1 MKAGTTTT
9 KIKRRGPASPLPPQA
24 QPHPRGLALSTA
36 LPSSSSD
43 SPHDDDHH
51 DEASGLASPPL
62 SSTPSSPRQH
72 HAAPFVDQKF
82 CGFTFNFSNN
92 VPGMLYRSRNDP
104 RSMACPLK
112 DAPLR
117 APDPS
122 SQDKSKAP
130 RDQATTGAGS
140 LARKASSSDDAVADD
155 DEAGFAPGDVSGM
168 MAPEKLDLRQRMALT
183 LRNWCLDKGNMALIA
198 REGAIQALAALAS
211 REDRLTRRFCAAA
224 FYSLSHNPDF
234 RAELVQVGA
243 CAIIAQVALN
253 TKSPR
258 VALSCATSLC
268 NLSLESSA
276 EPRLAEEGAVGAL
289 CTLLLTFSERDVW
302 VTSLQGLYNLTC
314 VTESYQGLDR
324 VLKGLLS
331 AYDTPCQELD
341 PSQIVGLA
349 IANLSVIHRMRMRIL
364 EEGLVD
370 VMTRHILPFAD
381 GALRYN
387 VAVALHNVACAR
399 ACSGEMINRG
409 IMSCIVSLT
418 RPPLKSSSRTSMF
431 NRGAVA
437 KDDGEQ
443 QILSQQPQQHLF
455 PLLACLATTLQ
466 YLSLEVEARR
476 KTIQDGAVR
485 AILNILEQTAEPS
498 VLEACAEA
506 LHAFTSFGDN
516 AVLLIKYQ
524 AVPALIKLSDTLLAS
539 SDPQRRRQRHSVVA
553 SFCNLLSTENHHGS
567 VLDYKSCLTCVLRL
581 AECLDGDDDSI
592 CSEDEVL
599 LEYLSCLYSNLAC
612 GTPRRFQAVMA
623 GLVPRLVQLCDL
635 TAPPAVS
642 IKLKSRCATAL
653 ANLMAIATTGGS
665 GSSGSLT
672 KSSSI
677 GGGSTSTG
685 TTNGVNVSKQQNN
698 NNLVLKRMVQDGVVG
713 CLGRLLVAS
722 TDEVLLESVTT
733 ALALTSFHHDDVKAE
748 MIKQGIVHALIR
760 AVTDEVLRGDKTQHA
775 AAAIFASLSYS
786 AQHIPHLFEAGVL
799 DAIFLLAKTEETAT
813 RKRCAT
819 VLCNLSYDPHVR
831 NHMVERNVVLLL
843 AQLSNTYSDETQMD
857 CAWCFCN
864 LACGGGAGAEEV
876 ARTTLNR
883 DTMVKQGAVGS
894 LLMIALVRAVTTQT
908 REVCARAL
916 LNLITEGTTA
926 KVIDDGITQG
936 LASLC
941 GLDSEM
947 CLQICAQAFWTL
959 SLYPVGRAKIAS
971 KRNIMQ
977 GLCSLIRSD
986 VVTTRTLCGATVMN
1000 LLLLEADTAVLATE
1014 AGALGVVKVMCTSGD
1029 AAVQVECAHAIAK
1042 IAPLAACRAH
1052 MPKESIPQAMVLL
1065 AQQNQDEATAVAAL
1079 RALTCLA
1086 LSHFPLAVLLQA
1098 GILHVVIYRVL
1109 SSVFLGADAGGDG
1122 ISGGDGDEKK
1132 EDSRSSSSG
1141 NSGRDVIE
1149 SCVHILY
1156 RFALSKELRL
1166 AMTKT
1171 QVVCAVVVL
1180 LWRVGAWKVE
1190 KPQQAPRALLLETML
1205 ATTLERL
1212 SWIPAS
1218 QHHIVEDGGMLALVE
1233 LVKRRHDAPPPYGAR
1248 LAKSIAIV
1256 FANLARAEGRRL
1268 HLVSVGVIEALTIVL
1283 KKGFLLEAGVA
1294 DKKDVVAWRAV
1305 LGLLQLS
1312 ESSDDL
1318 LVAMALNGALEL
1330 LVFIILSASGK
1341 VGERSEVLQRYAAG
1355 ALCNFSHCQECRP
1368 LLAAQAGAV
1377 EAIMNLSKSPNA
1389 TIQRHCSIMLA
1400 NLSGQQHAK
1409 LRVGSVGT
1417 LVNLFKSQDRH
1428 EKTRPSL
1435 EGGRDNKKGAI
1446 QAKFRRLL
1454 MAATLAKELNDGTKE
1469 TAAGAAAAGPGAE
1482 SNNNGTSGDGAEGV
1496 DTEQKVQDEGDEG
1509 ERSDKEDD
1517 EDEGTEDE
1525 EKNWHAYHVRATHL
1539 SGSLPTTRLVDMV
1552 SLVTQQQQARLA
1564 SWDMTPPA
1572 HETVFYK
1579 CSHSGASSCGVAP
1592 VSSTSTS
1599 TSTPLMHMD
1608 SSSLSSQEGV
1618 NPSSPASPS
1627 SSSLA
1632 PPTSSAAPSYQVRNV
1647 IAVSH
1652 PKLSEC
1658 PALRPRQ
1665 AEKLK
1670 GAATTTVAYL
1680 MERRK
1685 SSFLPGASNG
1695 ALAPGATLAPA
1706 TDNLNDK
1713 PSSEEK
1719 PAPSMEGAAVTKAV
1733 KWFTDSSSRSAPRP
1747 SYPPAP
1753 KHAVTKPDTPLAPA
1767 MHPTSPPPSSSADTV
1782 NLVLAMG
1789 RMEQSLL
1796 AQAQDSHLTPT
1807 PSLLL
1812 PSPVSTEPQAAAA
1825 APAAAPSS
1833 SSPPLPMP
1841 SSARRFTKRDS
1852 HKVDL
1857 VLLEEAFSYGGR
1869 GRQEQ
1874 KKGGE
1879 KKKGGK

>member
-1 MKAGTTTT
+1 
-9 KIKRRGPASPLPPQA
+9 
-24 QPHPRGLALSTA
+24 
-36 LPSSSSD
+36 
-43 SPHDDDHH
+43 
-51 DEASGLASPPL
+51 
-62 SSTPSSPRQH
+62 
-72 HAAPFVDQKF
+72 
-82 CGFTFNFSNN
+82 
-92 VPGMLYRSRNDP
+92 
-104 RSMACPLK
+104 
-112 DAPLR
+112 
-117 APDPS
+117 
-122 SQDKSKAP
+122 
-130 RDQATTGAGS
+130 
-140 LARKASSSDDAVADD
+140 
-155 DEAGFAPGDVSGM
+155 
-168 MAPEKLDLRQRMALT
+168 
-183 LRNWCLDKGNMALIA
+183 
-198 REGAIQALAALAS
+198 
-211 REDRLTRRFCAAA
+211 
-224 FYSLSHNPDF
+224 
-234 RAELVQVGA
+234 
-243 CAIIAQVALN
+243 
-253 TKSPR
+253 
-258 VALSCATSLC
+258 
-268 NLSLESSA
+268 
-276 EPRLAEEGAVGAL
+276 
-289 CTLLLTFSERDVW
+289 
-302 VTSLQGLYNLTC
+302 
-314 VTESYQGLDR
+314 
-324 VLKGLLS
+324 
-331 AYDTPCQELD
+331 
-341 PSQIVGLA
+341 
-349 IANLSVIHRMRMRIL
+349 
-364 EEGLVD
+364 
-370 VMTRHILPFAD
+370 
-381 GALRYN
+381 
-387 VAVALHNVACAR
+387 
-399 ACSGEMINRG
+399 
-409 IMSCIVSLT
+409 
-418 RPPLKSSSRTSMF
+418 
-431 NRGAVA
+431 
-437 KDDGEQ
+437 
-443 QILSQQPQQHLF
+443 
-455 PLLACLATTLQ
+455 
-466 YLSLEVEARR
+466 
-476 KTIQDGAVR
+476 
-485 AILNILEQTAEPS
+485 
-498 VLEACAEA
+498 
-506 LHAFTSFGDN
+506 
-516 AVLLIKYQ
+516 
-524 AVPALIKLSDTLLAS
+524 
-539 SDPQRRRQRHSVVA
+539 
-553 SFCNLLSTENHHGS
+553 
-567 VLDYKSCLTCVLRL
+567 
-581 AECLDGDDDSI
+581 
-592 CSEDEVL
+592 
-599 LEYLSCLYSNLAC
+599 
-612 GTPRRFQAVMA
+612 
-623 GLVPRLVQLCDL
+623 
-635 TAPPAVS
+635 
-642 IKLKSRCATAL
+642 
-653 ANLMAIATTGGS
+653 MAIATS
-665 GSSGSLT
+665 FS

-677 GGGSTSTG
+677 GGGSTST
-685 TTNGVNVSKQQNN
+685 NVSKQQNN

-713 CLGRLLVAS
+713 CLARLLVSS

-748 MIKQGIVHALIR
+748 MINQGIVHALIR

-864 LACGGGAGAEEV
+864 LSCGGGAGAEEV

-986 VVTTRTLCGATVMN
+986 VVTTRTLCGATVLN

-1042 IAPLAACRAH
+1042 IASLAACRAH

-1109 SSVFLGADAGGDG
+1109 SSVFLGADAGGIE
-1122 ISGGDGDEKK
+1122 ISGGDDDEKK

-1156 RFALSKELRL
+1156 RFALSKELRM

-1180 LWRVGAWKVE
+1180 LRRVGAWKVE

-1233 LVKRRHDAPPPYGAR
+1233 LIKRRHDAPPPYGAR

-1283 KKGFLLEAGVA
+1283 KKGFLLEDGIA

-1355 ALCNFSHCQECRP
+1355 ALCNFSHCHECRP

-1389 TIQRHCSIMLA
+1389 AIQRHCSIMLA

-1409 LRVGSVGT
+1409 LRIGSVGT

-1469 TAAGAAAAGPGAE
+1469 TAAGAAAAGPGTE
-1482 SNNNGTSGDGAEGV
+1482 SNNNSASGDGAEGV
-1496 DTEQKVQDEGDEG
+1496 DTEQKLQDEGDEG
-1509 ERSDKEDD
+1509 EGSDEEDEGL

-1525 EKNWHAYHVRATHL
+1525 EKNWHAYHFRATHL

-1579 CSHSGASSCGVAP
+1579 CSHSGVSSGGVAP
-1592 VSSTSTS
+1592 VSSTNTS

-1618 NPSSPASPS
+1618 NPSSPASSS
-1627 SSSLA
+1627 SSSLP
-1632 PPTSSAAPSYQVRNV
+1632 PPTSSVAPSYQIRNV

-1685 SSFLPGASNG
+1685 SSYLPGASNG
-1695 ALAPGATLAPA
+1695 VLAPGATPA
-1706 TDNLNDK
+1706 SAKDDSNDK
-1713 PSSEEK
+1713 PSPEEK
-1719 PAPSMEGAAVTKAV
+1719 PVPGMEDATVTKAV
-1733 KWFTDSSSRSAPRP
+1733 KWFSDSSSRSASRP
-1747 SYPPAP
+1747 SYPPTP
-1753 KHAVTKPDTPLAPA
+1753 KHTVTKPDPPSAPA
-1767 MHPTSPPPSSSADTV
+1767 MHPASLPPSSSAEEV

-1789 RMEQSLL
+1789 RMESLL
-1796 AQAQDSHLTPT
+1796 TQAQDSPLAPAQ
-1807 PSLLL
+1807 SLLVM
-1812 PSPVSTEPQAAAA
+1812 PVSAGPHTIATT
-1825 APAAAPSS
+1825 PAVAAPSS
-1833 SSPPLPMP
+1833 PSLPPPMP
-1841 SSARRFTKRDS
+1841 SSAPRFTKKDS

-1857 VLLEEAFSYGGR
+1857 ALLEEAFSYGGR
-1869 GRQEQ
+1869 GGQEQ
-1874 KKGGE
+1874 KKEGG

>member
-1 MKAGTTTT
+1 M
-9 KIKRRGPASPLPPQA
+9 P
-24 QPHPRGLALSTA
+24 
-36 LPSSSSD
+36 LPSSSD
-43 SPHDDDHH
+43 DPHDDDHH
-51 DEASGLASPPL
+51 DEVSSLTSPQPL
-62 SSTPSSPRQH
+62 STPLSPRQH
-72 HAAPFVDQKF
+72 HAAPFLDQKF

-104 RSMACPLK
+104 RSMIRPLK
-112 DAPLR
+112 DASLR
-117 APDPS
+117 TPDPS
-122 SQDKSKAP
+122 PQDKSKSP
-130 RDQATTGAGS
+130 RDQGTTAGS
-140 LARKASSSDDAVADD
+140 LTLKASSSDDAVADD
-155 DEAGFAPGDVSGM
+155 DEAGFASGDVVGM
-168 MAPEKLDLRQRMALT
+168 MVPEKLDLRQRMALT
-183 LRNWCLDKGNMALIA
+183 LRNWCLDDGNMALIA

-268 NLSLESSA
+268 NLSLESGA

-341 PSQIVGLA
+341 PSQVVGLA
-349 IANLSVIHRMRMRIL
+349 IANLSVIHRMRLRIL

-409 IMSCIVSLT
+409 VMSCLVALT
-418 RPPLKSSSRTSMF
+418 RPPTKSSRATIIF

-437 KDDGEQ
+437 KDEGEQ
-443 QILSQQPQQHLF
+443 RILSQQPQQHFL

-476 KTIQDGAVR
+476 KTIHDGAVR

-498 VLEACAEA
+498 VLQACAEA
-506 LHAFTSFGDN
+506 LHAFTSFGDS
-516 AVLLIKYQ
+516 AVLLIKHQ

-539 SDPQRRRQRHSVVA
+539 SDPQRRLQRHSVVA
-553 SFCNLLSTENHHGS
+553 SFCNLLSAENHHGS

-581 AECLDGDDDSI
+581 AECLDGGDNGSE
-592 CSEDEVL
+592 CSKDEVL

-635 TAPPAVS
+635 AAPPAVS

-653 ANLMAIATTGGS
+653 ANLMAIATTGS
-665 GSSGSLT
+665 KGSSSSLT

-677 GGGSTSTG
+677 GGGSTSTSSATG
-685 TTNGVNVSKQQNN
+685 TNISKQQNN

-713 CLGRLLVAS
+713 CLVRLLVCS
-722 TDEVLLESVTT
+722 TDEMLLESVTT

-748 MIKQGIVHALIR
+748 MINQGIVHALIR

-786 AQHIPHLFEAGVL
+786 AQHIPHLFKAGVL

-883 DTMVKQGAVGS
+883 DTMVKQGAVGA

-916 LNLITEGTTA
+916 LNLITEETTA
-926 KVIDDGITQG
+926 RVIDDGITQG

-977 GLCSLIRSD
+977 GLCSLVRSD
-986 VVTTRTLCGATVMN
+986 VVTTRTLCGATVLN

-1042 IAPLAACRAH
+1042 IASLAACRAH

-1109 SSVFLGADAGGDG
+1109 SSVFLGAGTGSDG
-1122 ISGGDGDEKK
+1122 ISGNDDNEKK
-1132 EDSRSSSSG
+1132 EDSTTSGSSSSSSNSSSSSGGG

-1149 SCVHILY
+1149 ACVHTLY

-1171 QVVCAVVVL
+1171 QVVCTVVVL
-1180 LWRVGAWKVE
+1180 LRRVGAWKVE

-1212 SWIPAS
+1212 SWVPAS

-1248 LAKSIAIV
+1248 LAKSLAIV

-1283 KKGFLLEAGVA
+1283 KKGFLLEDGIA
-1294 DKKDVVAWRAV
+1294 DKKDVIAWRAV

-1312 ESSDDL
+1312 ESSNDL

-1355 ALCNFSHCQECRP
+1355 ALCNFSHCHECRP

-1389 TIQRHCSIMLA
+1389 AIQRHCSIMLA

-1454 MAATLAKELNDGTKE
+1454 MAATLAKELNDDTKE
-1469 TAAGAAAAGPGAE
+1469 TAAGGAAAAPGPGAE
-1482 SNNNGTSGDGAEGV
+1482 SNSSGSGDGAEGV
-1496 DTEQKVQDEGDEG
+1496 DAEQKVQDEGDEG
-1509 ERSDKEDD
+1509 ERPDEEDD
-1517 EDEGTEDE
+1517 VAEECTEDK

-1539 SGSLPTTRLVDMV
+1539 SGLPATRLVNMV

-1579 CSHSGASSCGVAP
+1579 CSHSGARSGGGVAP

-1608 SSSLSSQEGV
+1608 SSSLLSHEGV
-1618 NPSSPASPS
+1618 NSTSPASSS
-1627 SSSLA
+1627 SSSLP
-1632 PPTSSAAPSYQVRNV
+1632 PPTSSAAPSYQVRNI

-1685 SSFLPGASNG
+1685 SSFLPSASNR
-1695 ALAPGATLAPA
+1695 ALAPEATPAP
-1706 TDNLNDK
+1706 TKDDSIEK

-1719 PAPSMEGAAVTKAV
+1719 PAPGLEGAAVTKAV
-1733 KWFTDSSSRSAPRP
+1733 K
-1747 SYPPAP
+1747 
-1753 KHAVTKPDTPLAPA
+1753 
-1767 MHPTSPPPSSSADTV
+1767 
-1782 NLVLAMG
+1782 
-1789 RMEQSLL
+1789 
-1796 AQAQDSHLTPT
+1796 
-1807 PSLLL
+1807 
-1812 PSPVSTEPQAAAA
+1812 
-1825 APAAAPSS
+1825 
-1833 SSPPLPMP
+1833 
-1841 SSARRFTKRDS
+1841 
-1852 HKVDL
+1852 
-1857 VLLEEAFSYGGR
+1857 
-1869 GRQEQ
+1869 
-1874 KKGGE
+1874 
-1879 KKKGGK
+1879 